1 MQWIDWSLKLYPII
15 VKMSQIIYDI
25 IILFLKNSCKTK
37 LTKQIM
43 QLIWCLNEGN
53 RRDTGCDIPA
63 SIVNLFMKMVFL
75 YFSFKCWSIL
85 VLKWP
90 KPKVCGKKSIAACS
104 FCHFILNR
112 RKCHVLVRVCWYIF
126 GSCHQSQQASGTT
139 STQHSALRS
148 FQIFNANTIQGSD
161 LFNQRHNLPNSI
173 EKRWLETRNKI
184 EEIKL

>member
-1 MQWIDWSLKLYPII
+1 MDSGINGCTMEMQWIDWSLKLYPII

-112 RKCHVLVRVCWYIF
+112 RKCHVLVRVDI
-126 GSCHQSQQASGTT
+126 SLDRVIKANRHQGQPAL
-139 STQHSALRS
+139 STQHSGPFKYSMPTRFKDRIYS
-148 FQIFNANTIQGSD
+148 IKGIICQIVLKND
-161 LFNQRHNLPNSI
+161 D
-173 EKRWLETRNKI
+173 
-184 EEIKL
+184 